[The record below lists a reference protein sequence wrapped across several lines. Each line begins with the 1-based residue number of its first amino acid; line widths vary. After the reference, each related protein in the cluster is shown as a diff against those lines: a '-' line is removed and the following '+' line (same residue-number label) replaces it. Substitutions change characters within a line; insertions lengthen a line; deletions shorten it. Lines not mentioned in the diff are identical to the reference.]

1 MCNKNFCK
9 LFFSSLYSPIPRN
22 LFHTCR
28 RVRGGDEGDRV
39 SLSLC
44 SSHKIWS
51 LAIWQSRSFIGRGGF
66 AGKGCGKVA
75 KRFEYNSS
83 MLFYAS
89 TFSQTFYK
97 FFSSS
102 FSSKVPRFWDFL
114 KICVSKYLLL
124 FIILVVL
131 PCQRISCDMNGK
143 IKDFFK
149 ASVNIV

>member
-22 LFHTCR
+22 LFHTCQ

-51 LAIWQSRSFIGRGGF
+51 LAIWQSRSFIGRGDLP
-66 AGKGCGKVA
+66 GKVA
-75 KRFEYNSS
+75 ARLPSVLNIIRLCSFTRQ
-83 MLFYAS
+83 LFPKLS
-89 TFSQTFYK
+89 TN
-97 FFSSS
+97 FFLLLSR
-102 FSSKVPRFWDFL
+102 PRFQDFL

-131 PCQRISCDMNGK
+131 PCQRISCDMK
-143 IKDFFK
+143 K
-149 ASVNIV
+149 